1 MPPTLTSKL
10 SVPSPW
16 TFTAVVDPAYIA
28 FINLIIPPSTPSRL
42 NAHHKTSLGTLSNA
56 FSKSTK
62 AIHNSLRFCRY
73 FSCTCLTTNT
83 ASVVPLPGINPKCMS
98 SMQILPSIIFL
109 LSLASTTLSNTFSPC
124 SNNFTPLYDPHSRAS
139 PLPLY
144 ILTIPLLLQSSGTFP
159 SLTTSLHSSV
169 ILPTPSSPIAL
180 NISATTPVGPA
191 AVSSFLLLLA
201 SLTSSSL
208 NIILSLLHT
217 SPPPPSPPSPQPSLP
232 PSHSSFLS
240 LSYYPLPT
248 FFF

>member
-1 MPPTLTSKL
+1 MLTLNPFASRL
-10 SVPSPW
+10 
-16 TFTAVVDPAYIA
+16 F
-28 FINLIIPPSTPSRL
+28 FHTPSFPASPSRDSAIRTKSSAYSSSNGRPSLQSLDSASITITKSSGL
-42 NAHHKTSLGTLSNA
+42 NADHKTSLGTLSNA
-56 FSKSTK
+56 FSRSTK

-144 ILTIPLLLQSSGTFP
+144 ILTIQLLLQSSGIFP

-169 ILPTPSSPIAL
+169 ILLTPSSPIAL

-191 AVSSFLLLLA
+191 AFSSF
-201 SLTSSSL
+201 
-208 NIILSLLHT
+208 I
-217 SPPPPSPPSPQPSLP
+217 
-232 PSHSSFLS
+232 
-240 LSYYPLPT
+240 
-248 FFF
+248 

>member
-42 NAHHKTSLGTLSNA
+42 NPHHKTSLGTLSNA
-56 FSKSTK
+56 
-62 AIHNSLRFCRY
+62 FCRY

-144 ILTIPLLLQSSGTFP
+144 ILTIQLLLQSSGILP

-169 ILPTPSSPIAL
+169 ILLTPSSPIAL
-180 NISATTPVGPA
+180 NISATTPVGLFLYHNPA
-191 AVSSFLLLLA
+191 FLNPDATTPHNICIPPNHLL
-201 SLTSSSL
+201 
-208 NIILSLLHT
+208 
-217 SPPPPSPPSPQPSLP
+217 
-232 PSHSSFLS
+232 
-240 LSYYPLPT
+240 
-248 FFF
+248 